1 MTQRKVS
8 RKETRAKV
16 LHKQAPRPGL
26 RQDSIHK
33 LPCFNRKW
41 DKESS
46 RKRHKD
52 SSHKRHQESSRKQHK
67 DSSHKRHTEHRHN
80 STSKIRTINTERRL
94 KGHHRRHRRRKRHH
108 KLPHHILRLL
118 SRHRWT

>member
-33 LPCFNRKW
+33 LPRFNRKW
-41 DKESS
+41 HKESS
-46 RKRHKD
+46 RKR
-52 SSHKRHQESSRKQHK
+52 HK

-94 KGHHRRHRRRKRHH
+94 KGHQRRHRRRKRHR
-108 KLPHHILRLL
+108 KLLHHILRLL

>member
-33 LPCFNRKW
+33 LPR
-41 DKESS
+41 SS

-52 SSHKRHQESSRKQHK
+52 SSHKWRQDSSRKQHK
-67 DSSHKRHTEHRHN
+67 DSSHKEHRHN

-108 KLPHHILRLL
+108 KLLHHILRLL

>member
-33 LPCFNRKW
+33 LPRFNRKW
-41 DKESS
+41 HKESS

-52 SSHKRHQESSRKQHK
+52 SSHKQ
-67 DSSHKRHTEHRHN
+67 HRHN

-108 KLPHHILRLL
+108 KLLHHILRLL

>member
-52 SSHKRHQESSRKQHK
+52 SSHKRHQDSSRKQHK
-67 DSSHKRHTEHRHN
+67 DSSHN

>member
-16 LHKQAPRPGL
+16 LHKQAPRPDL

-33 LPCFNRKW
+33 LPRFNRKW
-41 DKESS
+41 HKESS

-52 SSHKRHQESSRKQHK
+52 SSHKRHN
-67 DSSHKRHTEHRHN
+67 EHRHN

-94 KGHHRRHRRRKRHH
+94 KGHQRRHRRRKRHR
-108 KLPHHILRLL
+108 KLLHHILRLL

>member
-16 LHKQAPRPGL
+16 LHKQAPRPDL

-33 LPCFNRKW
+33 LPRFNRK
-41 DKESS
+41 
-46 RKRHKD
+46 
-52 SSHKRHQESSRKQHK
+52 RHQDSSRKQHK

-80 STSKIRTINTERRL
+80 STSKIRTINTERHL
-94 KGHHRRHRRRKRHH
+94 KMHHRRHRRRKRHH